1 MNSVN
6 RQVEV
11 TATVMKDIVRIIIRI
26 ALLAIILLLVTR
38 QFKRAD
44 EKAVLSPVRS
54 FYSAG
59 SAPDTARTAIIN
71 QLKKFQDGYSRRD
84 PNEIDAFM
92 QSLYSRENI
101 LILGTMPNEVY
112 TGYEAASQL
121 VKSDWESWGDCR
133 FDIDSANISVSGNT
147 AWFAT
152 RGLVEFDLSRL
163 LVIPLRLTGVMVKED
178 QVWKFQQQQF
188 QFDIDFSF
196 SLLAVLV
203 LSAWIVISLCIL
215 AIRII
220 KKLRNKPKPA

>member
-1 MNSVN
+1 MNSVK
-6 RQVEV
+6 RQAEV
-11 TATVMKDIVRIIIRI
+11 TAKVMKDIVRIIIRI
-26 ALLAIILLLVTR
+26 ALLAVVLLLVTR
-38 QFKRAD
+38 LFKKAD
-44 EKAVLSPVRS
+44 ERVILSPVKS

-59 SAPDTARTAIIN
+59 SAPDTERTAIIN

-147 AWFAT
+147 AWFAV

-196 SLLAVLV
+196 SLVAILIISCWILISIITLSIKTYKVLRKV
-203 LSAWIVISLCIL
+203 A
-215 AIRII
+215 
-220 KKLRNKPKPA
+220 

>member
-1 MNSVN
+1 MNFVN
-6 RQVEV
+6 RQAEV
-11 TATVMKDIVRIIIRI
+11 TAKVMKDIVRIIMRI

-44 EKAVLSPVRS
+44 EKVILSPVKS

-59 SAPDTARTAIIN
+59 SAPDTARTAIIL
-71 QLKKFQDGYSRRD
+71 QLRKFQDGYSRRHLK
-84 PNEIDAFM
+84 EIDTFM
-92 QSLYSRENI
+92 KSLYSTENI

-112 TGYEAASQL
+112 TGYEEATQL

-133 FDIDSANISVSGNT
+133 FDIDSANISVSGST
-147 AWFAT
+147 AWFAV
-152 RGLVEFDLSRL
+152 RGLVEFDLSGL

-196 SLLAVLV
+196 SLVAILIISCWILISIITLSIKTYKVLRKV
-203 LSAWIVISLCIL
+203 A
-215 AIRII
+215 
-220 KKLRNKPKPA
+220 

>member
-6 RQVEV
+6 RQAEV

-26 ALLAIILLLVTR
+26 ALLAIILLLITR

-44 EKAVLSPVRS
+44 EKVVLSPVRS

-71 QLKKFQDGYSRRD
+71 QLKKFQDGYTRRD

-112 TGYEAASQL
+112 IGYEAASRL

-152 RGLVEFDLSRL
+152 RGLVEFDLSGL

-196 SLLAVLV
+196 SLVAILILSCWILISIITLSIKTYKVL
-203 LSAWIVISLCIL
+203 
-215 AIRII
+215 
-220 KKLRNKPKPA
+220 KKTA

>member
-6 RQVEV
+6 RQAEV
-11 TATVMKDIVRIIIRI
+11 TAKVMKDIVTIIIRI
-26 ALLAIILLLVTR
+26 ALLAVVLLLVTR

-44 EKAVLSPVRS
+44 EKVILSPVKS
-54 FYSAG
+54 FYSDG

-71 QLKKFQDGYSRRD
+71 QLKKFQGGYSRRD

-112 TGYEAASQL
+112 KGYEEATQL

-196 SLLAVLV
+196 SLAAILIISCWILISIITLLIKTYKVLRK
-203 LSAWIVISLCIL
+203 A
-215 AIRII
+215 A
-220 KKLRNKPKPA
+220 

>member
-1 MNSVN
+1 MNSGK
-6 RQVEV
+6 RQAEV
-11 TATVMKDIVRIIIRI
+11 TAKVMKDIMRIIIRI
-26 ALLAIILLLVTR
+26 ALLAVVLLLVTR

-44 EKAVLSPVRS
+44 EKVILSPVKS

-112 TGYEAASQL
+112 KGYEEATQL

-196 SLLAVLV
+196 SLVAILIISCWILISIITLSIKTYKVLRK
-203 LSAWIVISLCIL
+203 A
-215 AIRII
+215 A
-220 KKLRNKPKPA
+220 

>member
-1 MNSVN
+1 
-6 RQVEV
+6 
-11 TATVMKDIVRIIIRI
+11 
-26 ALLAIILLLVTR
+26 
-38 QFKRAD
+38 
-44 EKAVLSPVRS
+44 
-54 FYSAG
+54 
-59 SAPDTARTAIIN
+59 
-71 QLKKFQDGYSRRD
+71 
-84 PNEIDAFM
+84 M

-112 TGYEAASQL
+112 IGYEAASQL

-152 RGLVEFDLSRL
+152 RGLVEFDLSGL

-196 SLLAVLV
+196 SLVAILIISCWILISIITLSIKTYKVLRKD
-203 LSAWIVISLCIL
+203 A
-215 AIRII
+215 
-220 KKLRNKPKPA
+220 

>member
-6 RQVEV
+6 RQAEV
-11 TATVMKDIVRIIIRI
+11 TAKVMKDIVRIIIRI
-26 ALLAIILLLVTR
+26 ALLAVVLLLVTR

-44 EKAVLSPVRS
+44 EKVILSPVKS

-71 QLKKFQDGYSRRD
+71 QLKKFQGGYSRRD

-112 TGYEAASQL
+112 KGYEEATQL

-196 SLLAVLV
+196 SLVAILIISCWILISIITLLIKTYKVLRK
-203 LSAWIVISLCIL
+203 A
-215 AIRII
+215 A
-220 KKLRNKPKPA
+220 

>member
-1 MNSVN
+1 MNYVN
-6 RQVEV
+6 RQAEV
-11 TATVMKDIVRIIIRI
+11 TAKVMKDIMRIIIRI
-26 ALLAIILLLVTR
+26 ALLAVVLLLVTR

-44 EKAVLSPVRS
+44 EKVILSPVKS
-54 FYSAG
+54 FYSDG
-59 SAPDTARTAIIN
+59 SAPDTARKAIIL

-84 PNEIDAFM
+84 LKEIDTFM

-112 TGYEAASQL
+112 IGYEAASQL

-196 SLLAVLV
+196 SLVAILIISCWILISIITLSIKTYKVLRKD
-203 LSAWIVISLCIL
+203 A
-215 AIRII
+215 
-220 KKLRNKPKPA
+220 